1 MHKNPIIV
9 YSNIN
14 SLRNKSTDLRVI
26 QKFLSLHY
34 FVLSETKLDE
44 GFPKA
49 QLTVDGY
56 EIRARR
62 GINKYGGGL
71 IEYVRKGWSV
81 KGLPNMNRNIVNVYV
96 QNLLSLRE
104 CRSFSV
110 SIDP

>member
-1 MHKNPIIV
+1 MNDSDLRTKSSLAADLQVLHKNPIIV

-71 IEYVRKGWSV
+71 IEYVRKG
-81 KGLPNMNRNIVNVYV
+81 
-96 QNLLSLRE
+96 
-104 CRSFSV
+104 
-110 SIDP
+110 